1 MNRKTLLALAV
12 AGGLGSS
19 AASAATFLCET
30 DPADVSYKTCTEV
43 ASGSSTAM
51 TFRLVPQRPVTTYYS
66 IEPVTTYYSI
76 ERPVTTYYSFEQA
89 PQPSLSEFRV
99 VPSRTV
105 TTYEYSGQWPET
117 EPSVSTYRYDTFDSA
132 R

>member
-30 DPADVSYKTCTEV
+30 NPADVSYRACTEV
-43 ASGSSTAM
+43 VSGSSAAM
-51 TFRLVPQRPVTTYYS
+51 NFRLVPEHPVTTYYS
-66 IEPVTTYYSI
+66 VERPVTAYSI
-76 ERPVTTYYSFEQA
+76 ERPATIYYSFDQA
-89 PQPSLSEFRV
+89 PQPAPSEVRV

-117 EPSVSTYRYDTFDSA
+117 EPSVSTYRYYTFDSA

>member
-30 DPADVSYKTCTEV
+30 NPADISFRTCTEV
-43 ASGSSTAM
+43 VSGSSAAM
-51 TFRLVPQRPVTTYYS
+51 NFRPLPEPPVTTYYS
-66 IEPVTTYYSI
+66 IEHPVTAYSI
-76 ERPVTTYYSFEQA
+76 ERPVATYYSFDQA
-89 PQPSLSEFRV
+89 PPSPSQLRV

-105 TTYEYSGQWPET
+105 TTYEYSGQWPNT
-117 EPSVSTYRYDTFDSA
+117 EPRVSTYRYYTLDSA